1 MQRLIIKG
9 GKQLS
14 GELTVQGAKNSALPI
29 LAGCVLAGSQVKLR
43 GIPELSDVYAACRIL
58 ASLGVK
64 TAFVDGTV
72 TADPT
77 GISSIHV
84 PEELMRQMRS
94 SIVFLG
100 AVLGKTGAC
109 RLSFPGG
116 CELGPRPIDMH
127 LRALRQMG
135 VKITEKYGEL
145 ICECPHGIKGAVINL
160 PFPSVGATEN
170 IMLCAALADGET
182 VICNAAR
189 EPEIEDLAEFLRCCG
204 ARIIGGSSGTVRIKG
219 VKELHGC
226 EYTVMPDRICAATFM
241 AAAAATGG
249 EIVLKGARAQDLGA
263 VTDVFRQAG
272 CLVTDSADRIYLN
285 AKKPLRAVRDIK
297 TLPYPG
303 FPTDAQ
309 APVMAML
316 CKARGTSVITET
328 IFSSRFRHVDELA
341 RMGADIKTEG
351 RTAVVTGVRELY
363 GTGVVAP
370 DLRGGAAL
378 VCAALAA
385 QGESTV
391 TNICLIDRGYE
402 KIEKTL
408 ALLGADIRRENC

>member
-9 GKQLS
+9 GKRLG

-29 LAGCVLAGSQVKLR
+29 LAACVLASGEVRLSN
-43 GIPELSDVYAACRIL
+43 IPALSDVYAAIRIMN
-58 ASLGVK
+58 SLGVK
-64 TAFVDGTV
+64 TRFSNGVV
-72 TADPT
+72 TADASD
-77 GISSIHV
+77 ISQVSV
-84 PEELMRQMRS
+84 EEELMRRMRS

-100 AVLGKTGAC
+100 AVLARTGEC

-135 VKITEKYGEL
+135 VVITEKHGEL
-145 ICECPHGIKGAVINL
+145 ICESPHGIRGAVINL

-170 IMLCAALADGET
+170 IMLCAALAEGET
-182 VICNAAR
+182 VINNAAR
-189 EPEIEDLAEFLRCCG
+189 EPEIDDLGCFLNKMG
-204 ARIIGGSSGTVRIKG
+204 ARVIGGSSGTVRIKG
-219 VKELHGC
+219 VKKLHGC
-226 EYTVMPDRICAATFM
+226 EYSVMPDRICAATFM
-241 AAAAATGG
+241 SAAAAAGG
-249 EIVLKGARAQDLGA
+249 EIVLNGARAADLGA
-263 VTDVFRQAG
+263 VNEVFRQAG
-272 CLVTDSADRIYLN
+272 CIVGEDRDRIFFS
-285 AKKPLRAVRDIK
+285 ARTPPRAVRNIT

-316 CKARGTSVITET
+316 CKAKGTSVVTET

-351 RTAVVTGVRELY
+351 RTAVITGADKLY
-363 GTGVVAP
+363 GASVVAP

-385 QGESTV
+385 DGESCV
-391 TNICLIDRGYE
+391 SNVELIDRGYE
-402 KIEKTL
+402 RIEKTF
-408 ALLGADIRRENC
+408 AALGADIKRENR